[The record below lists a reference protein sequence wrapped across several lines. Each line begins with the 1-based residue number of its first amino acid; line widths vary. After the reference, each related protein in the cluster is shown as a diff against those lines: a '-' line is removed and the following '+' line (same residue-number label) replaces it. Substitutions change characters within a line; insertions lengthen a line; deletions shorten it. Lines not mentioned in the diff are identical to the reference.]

1 MSTLGTEGT
10 APSTITLRGPFTLE
24 SGDVLPSLT
33 IAFHTWGRR
42 SPAGD
47 NAVVVCHALTG
58 SSDAAQWWPALI
70 GPGRAL
76 DPREDWIVCANV
88 LGGCYGTT
96 GPTSPASDGRPWG
109 ARFPRVTV
117 RDMVRAQQRLL
128 DALGVTR
135 VRLVIGGSLGGM
147 QALEWALLDSGVERA
162 AIIAAPAQH
171 DAWAIAW
178 SDAQRRVLT
187 AVPHDDAFGDR
198 AGLAAARA
206 IAMIS
211 YRHPDS
217 FAKRFARVAG
227 EHRDFAVQDWLG
239 AHGDRLAARFDRH
252 TYLGL
257 LAAMDSHDVGRGRG
271 GAERALRALDK
282 PALVVSLKSDLLYP
296 AESVERIAEWLP
308 QGELARLESPHGHD
322 AFLIEQREVAA
333 LVQTFRR
340 RHESPLRL
348 AAGGGA

>member
-1 MSTLGTEGT
+1 MSVTRTEGS

-33 IAFHTWGRR
+33 IAFHTWGKR

-76 DPREDWIVCANV
+76 DPCEDYIVCANV

-96 GPTSPASDGRPWG
+96 GPSSLASDGRPWG

-117 RDMVRAQQRLL
+117 RDIVRAQQRLL

-178 SDAQRRVLT
+178 SDAQRRVLA
-187 AVPHDDAFGDR
+187 AVPHDDEFGHR

-217 FAKRFARVAG
+217 FAKRFARTVG
-227 EHRDFAVQDWLG
+227 EDPTSRCRTGSARTATSSPRASTGTRTSGCSRPWTRTTS
-239 AHGDRLAARFDRH
+239 AAAAAARN
-252 TYLGL
+252 
-257 LAAMDSHDVGRGRG
+257 
-271 GAERALRALDK
+271 
-282 PALVVSLKSDLLYP
+282 
-296 AESVERIAEWLP
+296 
-308 QGELARLESPHGHD
+308 ARCARSTSP
-322 AFLIEQREVAA
+322 RSSC
-333 LVQTFRR
+333 R
-340 RHESPLRL
+340 
-348 AAGGGA
+348 